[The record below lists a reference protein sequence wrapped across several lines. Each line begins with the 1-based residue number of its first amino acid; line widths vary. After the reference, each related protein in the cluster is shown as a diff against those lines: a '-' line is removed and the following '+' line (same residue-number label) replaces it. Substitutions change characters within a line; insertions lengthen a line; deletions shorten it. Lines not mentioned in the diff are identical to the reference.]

1 MADLVNEPAQDF
13 VVVPEVAL
21 EEVGNGVLEVDQGRD
36 LSSGLSNFILRH
48 PRLGIIRWSR
58 EY

>member
-1 MADLVNEPAQDF
+1 MNEPAKDF

-21 EEVGNGVLEVDQGRD
+21 EEVGNGVLEVDQGWD

-48 PRLGIIRWSR
+48 RQPGIIRWSR